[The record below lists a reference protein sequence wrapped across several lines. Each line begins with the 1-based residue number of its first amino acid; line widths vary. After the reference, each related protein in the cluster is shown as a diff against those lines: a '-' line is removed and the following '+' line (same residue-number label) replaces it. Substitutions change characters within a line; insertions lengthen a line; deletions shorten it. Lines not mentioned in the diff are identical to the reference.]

1 MKKLRFLVTFLGLFA
16 LLLVV
21 WSVTDGARWFTQALL
36 LLAGAIGPM
45 VHGWILDTNP
55 PGGGLPVWVYGS
67 NQVPAQLQF
76 DALAIGLVPV
86 LALLGATPGLRI
98 RRRALLMLVGAGLC
112 LLIDTLIL
120 VLFPLLVFYQT
131 GDSPATIGSASID
144 VLGTFLGLV
153 GFVGAPVIIWFALT
167 FRELQPL
174 LPSFRAGS
182 VASPSRPR

>member
-1 MKKLRFLVTFLGLFA
+1 
-16 LLLVV
+16 
-21 WSVTDGARWFTQALL
+21 
-36 LLAGAIGPM
+36 
-45 VHGWILDTNP
+45 
-55 PGGGLPVWVYGS
+55 
-67 NQVPAQLQF
+67 
-76 DALAIGLVPV
+76 
-86 LALLGATPGLRI
+86 LLGATPGLHI

-182 VASPSRPR
+182 VASPSRQG